1 MIDRITKL
9 RWRRRIRRSKNQV
22 QELGSQAEE
31 HIERHFFKRI
41 SRLPGV
47 FRFTSGWIGL
57 LVLLI
62 IGVAIQTKMLGN
74 YYLMNQPIAGGTYVE
89 GMLGSFTNANPLYA
103 TSSVDSSVAHL
114 VFAGLLHY
122 NEKNQLV
129 GDLAQ
134 TWKVDDHA
142 TQYTVK
148 LRPNLHWQDG
158 KPLTAEDV
166 VFTYQLI
173 QNPDAKSPLFP
184 SWQGIKVSAI
194 DAQTVQFVLPNA
206 LSAFPYSMTNGIVPK
221 HLLKDVPITQLRSI
235 GFNTANPVG
244 AGPFKWEDIQVTGDT
259 PEEREEQIALV
270 PNENFYG
277 EKVKLNKLIIRSF
290 HDEKRMVESFNKQEL
305 NGMAGLGSMPQ
316 EQEKESNIYRYDI
329 PLQSEVLVFFR
340 SSSEALG
347 DVKVRQA
354 LTEATDS
361 GKILKDLG
369 YPAKVANE
377 PLLKT
382 AIGYNGG
389 LAQLGYNLGGAQ
401 KLLDDAGWKFNDEG
415 LRIKNG
421 KTLTLSLYSQSNTEY
436 EAIARELQKQWR
448 LIGVDVVVSL
458 QEETDLQATIAQ
470 RSYDALLYG
479 IELGADPDVFP
490 YWHSS
495 QADVRSQN
503 RLNFSDYKSPAA
515 DRALEAGRTRTDP
528 AIRAV
533 KYKPFLET
541 WRSDAPAIALYQ
553 PRFLYITRGQLFG
566 FNPTTISNG
575 VNRYENVENWMIRE
589 GKTVKDK

>member
-22 QELGSQAEE
+22 QELGVQAEE
-31 HIERHFFKRI
+31 HIERHFFKRL

-47 FRFTSGWIGL
+47 LRFTSGWIAL
-57 LVLLI
+57 LLLLI
-62 IGVAIQTKMLGN
+62 IGVAIQTKMLSN
-74 YYLMNQPIAGGTYVE
+74 YYLTNQPIAGGIYVE
-89 GMLGSFTNANPLYA
+89 GVLGSFTDANPLYA
-103 TSSVDSSVAHL
+103 TGSVDSSVASL

-122 NEKNQLV
+122 NEKNQLA

-134 TWKVDDHA
+134 SWKVDDHA
-142 TQYTVK
+142 MQYTVR
-148 LRPNLHWQDG
+148 LRPNLRWQDG
-158 KPLTAEDV
+158 QPLTAEDV

-221 HLLKDVPITQLRSI
+221 HLLKDVPITQLRSV
-235 GFNTANPVG
+235 GYNTASPVG

-270 PNENFYG
+270 PNQNFYG
-277 EKVKLNKLIIRSF
+277 DKVKLNKLIIRSF
-290 HDEKRMVESFNKQEL
+290 HDEKRMVDSFKKQEL
-305 NGMAGLGSMPQ
+305 NGMAGLGSMPK
-316 EQEKESNIYRYDI
+316 ELDKESNIYRYDI
-329 PLQSEVLVFFR
+329 PLQSEVLVFLR
-340 SSSEALG
+340 TSSEALG

-354 LTEATDS
+354 LTQATDT
-361 GKILKDLG
+361 GKVLKSLG

-382 AIGYNGG
+382 NVGYNGG

-401 KLLDDAGWKFNDEG
+401 KLLDDAGWKFNEEG
-415 LRIKNG
+415 LRTKNG

-436 EAIARELQKQWR
+436 EVIARELQKQWR
-448 LIGVDVVVSL
+448 LVGVDVVVSL

-589 GKTVKDK
+589 GKTVKN